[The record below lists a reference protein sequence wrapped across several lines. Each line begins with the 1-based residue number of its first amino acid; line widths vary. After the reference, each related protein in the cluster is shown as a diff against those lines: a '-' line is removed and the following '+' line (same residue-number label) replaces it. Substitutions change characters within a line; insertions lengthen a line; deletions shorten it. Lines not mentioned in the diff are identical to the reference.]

1 MDFNLQ
7 IPANALIFSVV
18 LGIGYK
24 AACVE
29 PRAESPAEAGSR
41 TGQPTSVTAAAPH

>member
-1 MDFNLQ
+1 
-7 IPANALIFSVV
+7 V

-29 PRAESPAEAGSR
+29 PLTEPSERSSSREAARAVIAR
-41 TGQPTSVTAAAPH
+41 R